1 MLWETGRW
9 TVCDDIGAGECDHSR
24 TTLTLDGRLLCH
36 ADGYSAIDCHILIIL
51 RWIRDHMSYKR
62 IPFIHRVPIL
72 ASTLQSE
79 ADPATGSASSSLL
92 IILQYGE
99 NHSTEDGDV
108 ESIV

>member
-1 MLWETGRW
+1 MPMNIRPST
-9 TVCDDIGAGECDHSR
+9 
-24 TTLTLDGRLLCH
+24 
-36 ADGYSAIDCHILIIL
+36 CHILIIL

-79 ADPATGSASSSLL
+79 AGPATSSASSSLL

-99 NHSTEDGDV
+99 NHSTEDADV
-108 ESIV
+108 ESIVQYQQPLCFCEDSIPR